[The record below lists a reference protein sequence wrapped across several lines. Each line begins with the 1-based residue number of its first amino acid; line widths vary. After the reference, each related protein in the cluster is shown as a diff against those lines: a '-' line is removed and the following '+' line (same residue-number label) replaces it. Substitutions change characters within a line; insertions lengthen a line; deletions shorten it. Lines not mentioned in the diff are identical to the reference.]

1 MSRQKVDLWQLLCI
15 YKLPYLCISVELWQ
29 LIVLNNNCNLLI
41 VRFVLCYEC
50 KYSCALDLQYNAKT
64 IYANH
69 KV

>member
-1 MSRQKVDLWQLLCI
+1 MSRQKVDLWQL
-15 YKLPYLCISVELWQ
+15 
-29 LIVLNNNCNLLI
+29 IVLKNNCNLLI

-69 KV
+69 KVLFYELHKN